1 MVYLVYQIERGSFK
15 MQELINYITNMEPTE
30 VLLGIAMVVVLGGAI
45 TSIFKKQFSDD
56 DLEYSKE
63 LETYEIELEND
74 IEKLEEKKQ
83 SLISQIKTLEETKV
97 MLADINRGEIS
108 EEQNEVLNEYEELH
122 IVLPVDIIE
131 DLTYNKVTGKAN
143 IRKFIETKRK
153 EWKQEL
159 SKKVNQGGVY
169 RG

>member
-1 MVYLVYQIERGSFK
+1 

-30 VLLGIAMVVVLGGAI
+30 VLLGIAMIVVLGGAI
-45 TSIFKKQFSDD
+45 ASIFKKQFSDD
-56 DLEYSKE
+56 DDLEYSKE
-63 LETYEIELEND
+63 LEAYEIELEND

-83 SLISQIKTLEETKV
+83 SLLSQIKTLQETKV

-143 IRKFIETKRK
+143 IRKFIETKRR

>member
-1 MVYLVYQIERGSFK
+1 

-30 VLLGIAMVVVLGGAI
+30 ILLGIAMVVVLGGAI
-45 TSIFKKQFSDD
+45 ASIFKKQFSDD
-56 DLEYSKE
+56 EDLEYSKE
-63 LETYEIELEND
+63 LEAYEIELENY

-83 SLISQIKTLEETKV
+83 SLLSQIKTLQETKV

-159 SKKVNQGGVY
+159 SKKVNQGGIY